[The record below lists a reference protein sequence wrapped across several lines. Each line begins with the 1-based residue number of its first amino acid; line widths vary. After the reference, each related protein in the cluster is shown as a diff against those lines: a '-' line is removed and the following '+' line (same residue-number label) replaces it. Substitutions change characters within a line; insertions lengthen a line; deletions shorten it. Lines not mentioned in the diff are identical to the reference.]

1 MSLCEL
7 LKNSP
12 RNTNMLLLVP
22 LIRLDLAKN
31 NFIFQASCIW
41 NGLIQNF
48 MNRSSTNSLG
58 IIIPGS
64 SSNILSTSISL
75 IKNKIKNVLLF
86 TQKID
91 PLETLIGHSR
101 SMEWYPDNFFQ
112 AHYPA

>member
-1 MSLCEL
+1 
-7 LKNSP
+7 
-12 RNTNMLLLVP
+12 MLLLVI

-41 NGLIQNF
+41 NGLIQKL

-64 SSNILSTSISL
+64 SSNSDLSTSISL
-75 IKNKIKNVLLF
+75 IKNKIKNVLY
-86 TQKID
+86 TQKIY

-101 SMEWYPDNFFQ
+101 SME
-112 AHYPA
+112 